1 MTPDCR
7 VVLLEQFRLAEP
19 LDVHSLRS
27 LSVPSFSFLGH
38 DSFLIYG
45 RRTTERTNRRT
56 ENEAPS
62 LPSFLHSAAAE
73 LPRCSLGCL
82 GNDLTCLPLSLSIEV
97 SKGIPNAL
105 REKLNL
111 VAQPLFHYFVHPCLS
126 FYLSRAAA
134 VAALSPSPSLRIRL
148 GGKSNFFP
156 LTQSNSAAVA
166 VARFAVAAVV
176 VGGTEGK
183 HTPGG
188 N

>member
-1 MTPDCR
+1 MCILFDRSPSLPFPFSAMTHFSYMAA
-7 VVLLEQFRLAEP
+7 EQP
-19 LDVHSLRS
+19 N
-27 LSVPSFSFLGH
+27 
-38 DSFLIYG
+38 
-45 RRTTERTNRRT
+45 ERTDERT

-62 LPSFLHSAAAE
+62 LPSFLPSAAAE

-97 SKGIPNAL
+97 SKGIQNAL
-105 REKLNL
+105 REKHSQL
-111 VAQPLFHYFVHPCLS
+111 AQPLFQYFVHPCLS
-126 FYLSRAAA
+126 FYLSPAAA
-134 VAALSPSPSLRIRL
+134 VAALSPSLSLRIRL

-166 VARFAVAAVV
+166 VARFAAAAAVV